1 MEEDIFDLLEDQN
14 KIMLKL
20 LEIISESHRWYSVNE
35 LSLRLNV
42 VERTIQRY
50 IHQLEDTVAEYNE
63 VKDSYIQLNYE
74 KYNGV
79 QLETESGSNYIE
91 FKTYILETDETI
103 QILKKIMFE
112 EFYSVKKYAMTYF
125 VSENAVRKS
134 LKKIN
139 VFFDLYSL
147 SLSRSSF
154 QVMGEEKNIRIIAYI
169 IGWVAFKGVIWP
181 FDSIDQRKA
190 YQTVD
195 NFSEAFK
202 LKFSNIQR
210 KQMAYMLAINLIRF
224 RKNHVIELDPEWK
237 NYVNLPAL
245 MQTLPV
251 MTDLVEMY
259 HIHVESEMCFY
270 VLLLQMKIKVFES
283 EELKQRVFD
292 YHEKCQS
299 DIFQAT
305 HLFVKRFHEKLMP
318 IPEELRERF
327 FLTSFCAHLF
337 CKVFNQLQV
346 DIDGHQIM
354 HEADYDYPALKEKLN
369 SFINELH
376 EETGITLFLS
386 HEFLAQKYILL
397 FSSISPLNYY
407 EPPIRIFLDSDLPF
421 FVKQTIIT
429 KISDRF
435 KHDFNI
441 IFLKD
446 QQLQQ
451 SDIVL
456 TNIPNTIEEE
466 QRFTYKVHLFD
477 FPIKLRDF
485 IEIERKLKLVAQLK
499 SQVS

>member
-35 LSLRLNV
+35 LSSRLNV

-50 IHQLEDTVAEYNE
+50 IHQLEDTVAQYNE

-74 KYNGV
+74 KYNGI
-79 QLETESGSNYIE
+79 QLETDSGSNYIE
-91 FKTYILETDETI
+91 FKTYILETDITI
-103 QILKKIMFE
+103 HILKKIMFE

-125 VSENAVRKS
+125 VSENAIRKS

-139 VFFDLYSL
+139 IFLDLYNL

-154 QVMGEEKNIRIIAYI
+154 QVVGEEKNIRIIAYI
-169 IGWVAFKGVIWP
+169 VGWVTFKGVTWP

-202 LKFSNIQR
+202 LTFSNIQR

-224 RKNHVIELDPEWK
+224 RKNHVIGLEPEWK
-237 NYVNLPAL
+237 NYVNIPVL

-251 MTDLVEMY
+251 MTDLVDVY
-259 HIHVESEMCFY
+259 HIRVESEMCFY
-270 VLLLQMKIKVFES
+270 VLLLQMKVKVFES
-283 EELKQRVFD
+283 EELKRRVFA
-292 YHEKCQS
+292 YHEKCHS
-299 DIFQAT
+299 DIFHAT
-305 HLFVKRFHEKLMP
+305 HLFMKRFQEKLMP
-318 IPEELRERF
+318 IPEELSDRF

-337 CKVFNQLQV
+337 CRIFNQLQV
-346 DIDGHQIM
+346 DIDGHQLM
-354 HEADYDYPALKEKLN
+354 DQAEYDYPTLKEKLN
-369 SFINELH
+369 CFIKDLH
-376 EETGITLFLS
+376 EESDIELFLS
-386 HEFLAQKYILL
+386 REFLAQKYILL

-407 EPPIRIFLDSDLPF
+407 EPPIKIFLDSDLPF
-421 FVKQTIIT
+421 FVKQTITT
-429 KISDRF
+429 KINDRF

-446 QQLQQ
+446 QSLQD

-456 TNIPNTIEEE
+456 TNIPNIIEEE

-485 IEIERKLKLVAQLK
+485 IEIEKKLKLVAYLK